1 MLCNG
6 VYIHHLWGSYWIVWS
21 CIANNS
27 TRLQTSVSVI
37 RKVRTGLCK
46 LFSSSWES
54 TQAFLTCS
62 DTFRHHCWNSKELFV
77 TQNRNCTVWFPVF
90 FPLLCFIAL
99 CSCLHCVLIF
109 MNIRVHF
116 IIRLRRTFHSIK
128 NTCTKFFSLLYS
140 SVSGHKSRFTFFLCF
155 IFFIY
160 IYIYNVFVKNKLAIH
175 VTVVYGC
182 GCLWLHWDISCHFFV
197 LILNKW

>member
-37 RKVRTGLCK
+37 REVRTGLCK

-90 FPLLCFIAL
+90 FSFTLFHCAMFMFAL
-99 CSCLHCVLIF
+99 RAYFYEYQSTFYHKIEKNFSQHQKYLHQVL
-109 MNIRVHF
+109 
-116 IIRLRRTFHSIK
+116 
-128 NTCTKFFSLLYS
+128 
-140 SVSGHKSRFTFFLCF
+140 
-155 IFFIY
+155 
-160 IYIYNVFVKNKLAIH
+160 
-175 VTVVYGC
+175 
-182 GCLWLHWDISCHFFV
+182 FFV
-197 LILNKW
+197 I